1 MKNQVLKSQVGLFI
15 DFNACTYIKF
25 KDYLA
30 VFHSDWKE
38 QLMKSSIAIVIT
50 SNRMKKLSAQKH
62 YF

>member
-15 DFNACTYIKF
+15 DFNACIYIKF

-38 QLMKSSIAIVIT
+38 QLMKSSIAIVVT
-50 SNRMKKLSAQKH
+50 SNRIKKLSTQKH

>member
-15 DFNACTYIKF
+15 DFHACIYIKF

-38 QLMKSSIAIVIT
+38 QLMKSSITIVIT
-50 SNRMKKLSAQKH
+50 SNQIKSAQKH

>member
-15 DFNACTYIKF
+15 DFNACIYIKF

-38 QLMKSSIAIVIT
+38 QLMKSSIAIVVT
-50 SNRMKKLSAQKH
+50 SNIVKKLSTQKH